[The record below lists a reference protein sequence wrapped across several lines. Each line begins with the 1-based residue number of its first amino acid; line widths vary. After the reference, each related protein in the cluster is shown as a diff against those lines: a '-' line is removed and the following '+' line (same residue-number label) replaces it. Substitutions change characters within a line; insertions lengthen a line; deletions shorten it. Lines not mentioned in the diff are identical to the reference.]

1 MLALGQRGF
10 NRRGLLEDLAAA
22 LGCSVAHRNGETI
35 RLSSQL
41 QRISPRRPGQAHAET
56 PLCALGTLDLHPSP
70 DMMQLAEVL
79 ALRRSITAAAAGQV
93 T

>member
-1 MLALGQRGF
+1 VVAGLAGIGKQYLLMLALGQRGF

-41 QRISPRRPGQAHAET
+41 QRISPRRPGQAYAET
-56 PLCALGTLDLHPSP
+56 ALCALGTLVCTP
-70 DMMQLAEVL
+70 
-79 ALRRSITAAAAGQV
+79 RRT
-93 T
+93 